1 MDYSKISIES
11 MFNLS
16 VDYQKTNAMLYSGNC
31 AEPEEQPEIVVVR
44 EDALPKPTFQCP
56 TCLKVLKSMST
67 YRNHMKIHANQEEDA
82 KQWSVCHYCNKVFYD
97 PNQLKQHQLSH
108 TKDSQALKC
117 HHCYKPFYHRDALER
132 HLKEHK
138 ELKDYRCLN
147 CNKTFASFNYL
158 KLHFKMH
165 ADEKPYKCSYCDK
178 RFTFSSN
185 LTVHTRIHTGHKP
198 YRCRECNKCF
208 TQINTLKQHHKVHE
222 KEDKTAKAMAQ
233 ADDSKSFHYEGNLIT
248 IPS

>member
-16 VDYQKTNAMLYSGNC
+16 VDYQKTNAMLYGNISMDNV
-31 AEPEEQPEIVVVR
+31 EQPEIVVVR
-44 EDALPKPTFQCP
+44 QDALPKPTFQCQ
-56 TCLKVLKSMST
+56 TCFKVLKSMST
-67 YRNHMKIHANQEEDA
+67 YRNHMKLHANDHDEDV
-82 KQWSVCHYCNKVFYD
+82 KQWHICSYCNKVFDD
-97 PNQLKQHQLSH
+97 PNLLKQHYLTH
-108 TKDSQALKC
+108 TKDSQMLKC
-117 HHCYKPFYHRDALER
+117 HHCYKAFYDRQSLER
-132 HLKEHK
+132 HLQEHK
-138 ELKDYRCLN
+138 DLKDYRCLN

-165 ADEKPYKCSYCDK
+165 ADEKPYKCGYCDK

-208 TQINTLKQHHKVHE
+208 TQINTLKQHHKVHD
-222 KEDKTAKAMAQ
+222 KEDKTSKATTAT
-233 ADDSKSFHYEGNLIT
+233 DSKGFHYEGNLIT